1 MTQRDVLVIGTGSIG
16 ERHARCFLA
25 TGRARVAVVEPRDE
39 IRQRVAREYGVPAHA
54 NLDEALARRFDAA
67 VICTPA
73 PLHIPQATR
82 LVEAG
87 LHVLLEKPVSTSEA
101 GLPELEQLLA
111 RRGTLLSVAY
121 VYRAFPELRE
131 MHRRLRAGEWGR
143 PLQLM
148 VTGGQHFPTYRPAYR
163 EIYYTRHE
171 TGGGAIQDALTH
183 LLNLGEWLV
192 GPIARLVC
200 DAAHLALPG
209 VTVEDTVHLL
219 ARHEDVCGS
228 PPVPGPGNPGQP
240 RSSVL
245 ASYALNQHQAPN
257 EINVQV
263 VCERGTVRCEV
274 HGQRLKWMT
283 APLTDWRQQDFGPRE
298 RDDVYRAQAVA
309 FLEAIEG
316 RGPAACS
323 LREGWQTL
331 RVNLAALRSSREGG
345 WQTLPGWP
353 TDQLAGG
360 DGGTGAATGSMAAN
374 NTAGADQ

>member
-1 MTQRDVLVIGTGSIG
+1 MAQWDVLVIGTGSIG
-16 ERHARCFLA
+16 ERHARCFQA

-39 IRQRVAREYGVPAHA
+39 VRHRVAREYGIPAHA
-54 NLDEALARRFDAA
+54 SLDEALAHRFDIA

-82 LVEAG
+82 LVTAG
-87 LHVLLEKPVSTSEA
+87 LHVLLEKPVSITEE
-101 GLPELEQLLA
+101 GLSDLERLLA
-111 RRGTLLSVAY
+111 ERGTLLSVAY
-121 VYRAFPELRE
+121 VYRAFPELRRMRE
-131 MHRRLRAGEWGR
+131 RLLAGDWGR
-143 PLQLM
+143 PLELI

-163 EIYYTRHE
+163 EIYYTRHD

-219 ARHEDVCGS
+219 ARHR
-228 PPVPGPGNPGQP
+228 PGGLTDRGPQTVSRGDPES
-240 RSSVL
+240 REVL
-245 ASYALNQHQAPN
+245 ASYVLNQHQAPN

-274 HGQRLKWMT
+274 HGQRLKWMG
-283 APLTDWRQQDFGPRE
+283 APQTDWRQEEFGPRE

-309 FLEAIEG
+309 FLDALEG
-316 RGPAACS
+316 RGGVACT

-331 RVNLAALRSSREGG
+331 RVNLAALRSAREGN
-345 WQTLPGWP
+345 WQTLPVWP
-353 TDQLAGG
+353 DTPA
-360 DGGTGAATGSMAAN
+360 
-374 NTAGADQ
+374 AGAGPQPANVPPSANELSRGTNQ

>member
-1 MTQRDVLVIGTGSIG
+1 MKGSEMSQRNVLVIGAGSIG

-25 TGRARVAVVEPRDE
+25 TGRARVAVVEPRAE
-39 IRQRVAREYGVPAHA
+39 IRERMARDYGIATHA
-54 NLDEALARRFDAA
+54 KLDEALASPFDAA

-87 LHVLLEKPVSTSEA
+87 LHVLLEKPVSTSEQ
-101 GLPELEQLLA
+101 GLPELERLLA
-111 RRGTLLSVAY
+111 ARRTVLSVAY

-131 MHRRLRAGEWGR
+131 MRDRLTSGEWGA
-143 PLQLM
+143 PLELT
-148 VTGGQHFPTYRPAYR
+148 VTAGQHFPTYRPAYR

-192 GPIARLVC
+192 GPIHRLVC

-219 ARHEDVCGS
+219 ARHSASRGATRDERGPGGS
-228 PPVPGPGNPGQP
+228 PAGVD
-240 RSSVL
+240 VL

-257 EINVQV
+257 EIQVQV
-263 VCERGTVRCEV
+263 VCERGTVKCEV

-283 APLTDWRQQDFGPRE
+283 APQTDWQQREFGPRE
-298 RDDVYRAQAVA
+298 RDAVYQAQAEA
-309 FLEAIEG
+309 FLDALDG
-316 RGPAACS
+316 KGNVACT

-331 RVNLAALRSSREGG
+331 RVNLAALQSAREGS
-345 WQTLPGWP
+345 WQNLPGWP
-353 TDQLAGG
+353 E
-360 DGGTGAATGSMAAN
+360 
-374 NTAGADQ
+374 